1 MQVFGAGR
9 TGREGGRA
17 HPFVLEGLAF
27 PQVREEGEG
36 VRGGGG
42 AVDAPGE
49 REGRREGG
57 REGGVSDRR
66 ICVRMLVLPTGRRI
80 GGGRVRGRW
89 RGRRTC
95 GKEGGR

>member
-49 REGRREGG
+49 REGRR
-57 REGGVSDRR
+57 
-66 ICVRMLVLPTGRRI
+66 
-80 GGGRVRGRW
+80 
-89 RGRRTC
+89 
-95 GKEGGR
+95 GK